1 MSYYNNEQE
10 GTPSQRF
17 IKKLMNARK
26 GEQHFVSA
34 VDENRFGMGE
44 NYIRTAI
51 HFNPDLKGL
60 ISIKV
65 VKDAGNNRLGYKA
78 ERLK

>member
-1 MSYYNNEQE
+1 MSNNNQHE

-17 IKKLMNARK
+17 IKKLMNSVK
-26 GEQHFVSA
+26 GEQHFISA
-34 VDENRFGMGE
+34 IDEIQFKLHE

-60 ISIKV
+60 VRIRAV
-65 VKDAGNNRLGYKA
+65 RDAGKNRIGYKA